1 MVSLASI
8 FPWLLLV
15 FMIAV
20 ILYIVFNYILGLFYS
35 HEEYILQ
42 SSQHES
48 PNKQLDQQEDSTT
61 KSRRRLI
68 ATFIIAIMIILLAS
82 TGISTYM
89 DTISHN

>member
-1 MVSLASI
+1 MVFLASI
-8 FPWLLLV
+8 FAWLLLI
-15 FMIAV
+15 FMVAV

-35 HEEYILQ
+35 HEESIPQLSRQ
-42 SSQHES
+42 ETS
-48 PNKQLDQQEDSTT
+48 NKQEDSAT

-68 ATFIIAIMIILLAS
+68 ATFIITIMIILLAS